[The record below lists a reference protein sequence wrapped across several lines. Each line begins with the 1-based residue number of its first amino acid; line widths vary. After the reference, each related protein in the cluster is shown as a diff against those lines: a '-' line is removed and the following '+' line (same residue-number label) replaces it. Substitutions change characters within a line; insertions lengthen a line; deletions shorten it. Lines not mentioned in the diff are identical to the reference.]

1 MEVDEK
7 EAAKRL
13 SDMIIENGRKLTL
26 SESNLQSEG
35 AQNQINPR

>member
-1 MEVDEK
+1 MEGNEK

-26 SESNLQSEG
+26 SESNLQNERV
-35 AQNQINPR
+35 QNQINPR